1 MEMTIK
7 TNRLAIFGF
16 VSGLIAFLILGALL
30 TAFRGIFPEP
40 GSPIDTLMNQLRSA
54 LDLFTFLSLLIGILA
69 LRDIRKKVGSE
80 KGKTLAWAGIILG
93 AGPRV
98 LIAVYFILGMLF
110 SQR

>member
-1 MEMTIK
+1 MEIVIK
-7 TNRLAIFGF
+7 TNRLAIVGV
-16 VSGLIAFLILGALL
+16 VSGLIAFLILGTLL

-40 GSPIDTLMNQLRSA
+40 GSPIDTIMNQLRAA

-69 LRDIRKKVGSE
+69 LRDIRKKGGTE

-98 LIAVYFILGMLF
+98 LIAGYFILALLF